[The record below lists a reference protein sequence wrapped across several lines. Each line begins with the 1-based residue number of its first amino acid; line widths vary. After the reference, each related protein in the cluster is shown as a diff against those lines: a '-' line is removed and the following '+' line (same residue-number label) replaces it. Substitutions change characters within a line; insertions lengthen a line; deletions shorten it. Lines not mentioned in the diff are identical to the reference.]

1 MKVSRFLFRFWFVAA
16 VIAASLLGCGTPATQ
31 APAVVSTPETSRE
44 VSGVGSLPKEQ
55 VIGTPAKA
63 LTVPSYAKVYDV
75 LSTLWQEGLTPSS
88 KMLVTLYNGTG
99 DQTISEGLVGAIVPL
114 DKFAPYN
121 FHDAGQSCEA
131 ETYNIHEWRQ
141 WMIVVPVEVSTK
153 QADFLAAC
161 KKNLTS
167 EILVYAVY
175 AKVIDGYATIT
186 WQEEIWGMELQ
197 FIQK

>member
-1 MKVSRFLFRFWFVAA
+1 MKVSRFSFRFWFVAA

-31 APAVVSTPETSRE
+31 APA
-44 VSGVGSLPKEQ
+44 KEQ
-55 VIGTPAKA
+55 VIGTPVKA

-88 KMLVTLYNGTG
+88 KMLVPLYNGTG

-141 WMIVVPVEVSTK
+141 GVIVVPVEVSTQ

-161 KKNLTS
+161 KEHIASK
-167 EILVYAVY
+167 ILVYAVY
-175 AKVIDGYATIT
+175 ARVSDGQATIT
-186 WQEEIWGMELQ
+186 WQQEIWGTELQ